1 MRWPLFPTGS
11 HMRRTLLVVLL
22 VFISSA
28 SAIVIRHYV
37 DDSNYHVPACE
48 FPALADMPSEA
59 HGVLI
64 APTWIVT
71 AAHTITGTVEEV
83 TLNGI
88 RRKVEGVVVHPGYRN
103 LPESLIRQALES
115 GDASKAMEFQTS
127 NKDIALVKLV
137 EPVTDVAPAILYQ
150 GKDELG
156 KLVKLMGKGA
166 TGNGANGEN
175 PDSPH
180 RTDLRRA
187 FNKITSADGRWLG
200 YVFDTNAAAHDL
212 EGMGGSGDSGGPVL
226 IEVNGQ
232 WQLAGLAAWKLVEG
246 NAAAF
251 RPGIYGQTSYN
262 IRLSSYT
269 EWIEAVMSSES
280 RDKTAGK
287 WGQTGLPRI
296 PL

>member
-1 MRWPLFPTGS
+1 
-11 HMRRTLLVVLL
+11 MRRTLLVVLL
-22 VFISSA
+22 LVTSTA
-28 SAIVIRHYV
+28 SAIVIRHDV

-48 FPALADMPSEA
+48 FPALADMPGEA

-71 AAHTITGTVEEV
+71 AAHTITGSVKEV
-83 TLNGI
+83 TLNGV
-88 RRKVEGVVVHPGYRN
+88 RRKVERLIVHPGYKN

-127 NKDIALVKLV
+127 NKDIALVELV

-175 PDSPH
+175 PQSPH

-187 FNKITSADGRWLG
+187 FNIITSADGRWLG
-200 YVFDTNAAAHDL
+200 YVFDTDASAHGL

-246 NAAAF
+246 NTAAF

-262 IRLSSYT
+262 VRLSSYT

-280 RDKTAGK
+280 KDRNNVTVGA
-287 WGQTGLPRI
+287 TGG
-296 PL
+296 